1 MGISSLGAF
10 LLSTAMRV
18 GPGNILGVT
27 GAISIG
33 GPGALFWMWISAF
46 FGMATAFVEST
57 MSQIFKEKRGDAYV
71 GGLPFYG
78 RRLLKDAAWAG
89 VALSVLYI
97 IYAFLCFPAQGF
109 NTISAVGAIAGVVTG
124 TTFATNSAL
133 YWVSFAVLIVVTAII
148 SFGGIKKVSKVT
160 DVLVPIMAVVYV
172 LTVVVL
178 VLCNFTRIP
187 WFFAAIFTQAFKPA
201 AVFWR
206 SLWCRFKPG
215 H

>member
-1 MGISSLGAF
+1 M
-10 LLSTAMRV
+10 
-18 GPGNILGVT
+18 
-27 GAISIG
+27 
-33 GPGALFWMWISAF
+33 
-46 FGMATAFVEST
+46 
-57 MSQIFKEKRGDAYV
+57 
-71 GGLPFYG
+71 
-78 RRLLKDAAWAG
+78 
-89 VALSVLYI
+89 SVLYI

-201 AVFWR
+201 AVFGG
-206 SLWCRFKPG
+206 SLWHRAESG
-215 H
+215 Y